1 MIYRRLFSLIIVLGL
16 LWSVKPVQAQETSP
30 DLALLAIELWPDY
43 DQEGVLVLYTGTLA
57 AEVVLPAA
65 VTLPLPEG
73 ADVHAVARI
82 SSDNTMVDDIVF
94 EVGASEVTLTTPDSR
109 FRVEYYLPYEADGE
123 EHSFAAAWTFPF
135 NIASVTM
142 DVQQPAAATN
152 FTVTPAVP
160 NVVTGQDGLTY
171 HRSTGQPLDAGQT
184 LSVVLRYTLPDN
196 QLTQSLLQQNTN
208 ATTPETTTTT
218 EPTSPPSTSSNLPL
232 ILAGIGGLIISGTL
246 IWQGLKER
254 SQLQQKKKELVR
266 RQSPRSSPIL
276 SKKRVMPSPSA
287 TGEAA
292 QFCHQCGR
300 AAQPEDRF
308 CRQCGTQLKGR

>member
-1 MIYRRLFSLIIVLGL
+1 MIYRRLFSLMIVLGL
-16 LWSVKPVQAQETSP
+16 LWSVVPVQAQEASP
-30 DLALLAIELWPDY
+30 ELALLAIELWPDY
-43 DQEGVLVLYTGTLA
+43 DQEGVLVLYTGTLT
-57 AEVVLPAA
+57 AEAVLPAA

-82 SSDNTMVDDIVF
+82 SSDNTMIDDIAF
-94 EVGASEVTLTTPDSR
+94 EVSSAMLTLTTPDSR

-123 EHSFAAAWTFPF
+123 ERTFAAAWTFPF
-135 NIASVTM
+135 HIASATI

-152 FTVTPAVP
+152 FTVTPAAP

-171 HRSTGQPLDAGQT
+171 HRSTARPLEAGQPLN
-184 LSVVLRYTLPDN
+184 VELRYTLPGN
-196 QLTQSLLQQNTN
+196 QLTQSLLQQNTSVVTP
-208 ATTPETTTTT
+208 ATATTT
-218 EPTSPPSTSSNLPL
+218 EPAVTAPASSNLPL

-254 SQLQQKKKELVR
+254 SQQQQKKKELVR
-266 RQSPRSSPIL
+266 RQSPRSSPVL
-276 SKKRVMPSPSA
+276 SKRRAAPIPPA

>member
-1 MIYRRLFSLIIVLGL
+1 MAL
-16 LWSVKPVQAQETSP
+16 PVHAQETSP
-30 DLALLAIELWPDY
+30 DLNLLAIELWPDY
-43 DQEGVLVLYTGTLA
+43 DREEVLVLYTGTLA
-57 AEVVLPAA
+57 PEVELPAV

-82 SSDNTMVDDIVF
+82 SADNTMVDDITF
-94 EVGASEVTLTTPDSR
+94 EVVATGVTLTTPDNR
-109 FRVEYYLPYEADGE
+109 FRVEYYLPHEAEGE
-123 EHSFAAAWTFPF
+123 ERTFAAAWTFPF
-135 NIASVTM
+135 NIANITI

-152 FTVTPAVP
+152 FTVTPAAP

-171 HRSTGQPLDAGQT
+171 HRSTTRPLEAGQPLNIQ
-184 LSVVLRYTLPDN
+184 LNYTLPGN
-196 QLTQSLLQQNTN
+196 QLTQSMLQQNN
-208 ATTPETTTTT
+208 SVTTPETTTTT
-218 EPTSPPSTSSNLPL
+218 TPTVTPASSNLPL

-246 IWQGLKER
+246 IWQGLRER
-254 SQLQQKKKELVR
+254 SQQQQKKKELVR
-266 RQSPRSSPIL
+266 RHVPRSSPAL
-276 SKKRVMPSPSA
+276 SKRRAAPTAPT

>member
-1 MIYRRLFSLIIVLGL
+1 MIQRRLLYLIFVLSW
-16 LWSVKPVQAQETSP
+16 LWSVIPVRAQETSP

-57 AEVVLPAA
+57 AEAVLPAV
-65 VTLPLPEG
+65 VTLPLLEG

-135 NIASVTM
+135 NIASVTI
-142 DVQQPAAATN
+142 DAQQPAAATN
-152 FTVTPAVP
+152 FTITPTAP

-171 HRSTGQPLDAGQT
+171 HRSTAQPLEAGQV
-184 LSVVLRYTLPDN
+184 LSVEIRYTLPGN
-196 QLTQSLLQQNTN
+196 QLTQSLLQQNTGV
-208 ATTPETTTTT
+208 TTPETTTTT
-218 EPTSPPSTSSNLPL
+218 ELTATTPASSNLPL

-254 SQLQQKKKELVR
+254 SQQQQKKKELVR
-266 RQSPRSSPIL
+266 RQSPRSSPVL
-276 SKKRVMPSPSA
+276 SKRRAAPTPPA